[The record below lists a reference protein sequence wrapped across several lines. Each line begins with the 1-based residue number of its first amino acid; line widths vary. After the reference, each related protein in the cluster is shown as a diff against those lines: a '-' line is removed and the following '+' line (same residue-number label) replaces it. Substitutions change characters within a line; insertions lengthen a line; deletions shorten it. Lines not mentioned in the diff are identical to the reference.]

1 MTIDEVEPYRAKEI
15 NEPYIM
21 MGADVP
27 NSPKRRYTSRSE
39 LLNATLP
46 SDDEDGEEN
55 DTKDE
60 VFETVPS
67 VVKQISSE
75 SSSDSSEAEEEKHEE
90 DNSED
95 QLLHLEEKID
105 VVISEKAED
114 KKTSISSESS
124 ESEEN
129 AEEHDELPE
138 VVEEPKEEME
148 PEETA
153 EDVAF
158 KLMTRKPDK
167 NDSILHETSINIPE
181 QNETDAINEQNEIME
196 VTKMDKI
203 EAELESED
211 ETDHEVMGE
220 IHVTKS
226 SSSSGSSNSGD
237 EQTELNLDD
246 VELPVQSDS
255 NEIDKELKESEP
267 FSEEKKE
274 ITVREEIN
282 ETKEPNVILE
292 ETEDIVTEQ
301 PESQFADESLG
312 TLIQTKAISSDNNEI
327 TDEDVDKNRIEVN
340 VEAEKI
346 SEVHQI
352 SAFITAAPIE
362 SLESNSDVKD
372 EEIETTETFP
382 EPPNLEDQNI
392 NLAVDMNQKEDGQE
406 ELGEVNKNQSMN
418 ETVSTLS
425 STFHRTSSVSSTSDS
440 SAASF
445 TSSNQTEDRT
455 LEDKTEV
462 EPEVEANVE
471 AEVEDEVEPED
482 KKVSVKEEIAK
493 LEERSV
499 VMPSNEEI
507 RKEIESSEKI
517 EDASTSLVDTTISPD
532 TTLASESSSNH
543 EAITEDL
550 ASKTEEEIVT
560 SLVEDALTRSESQLN
575 GTQQTNADIVKPEEG
590 QEDVIDEKAD
600 IIEDEKSKI
609 SLKDKIKFFKSEISR
624 AEEKPAPEKIEPP
637 RISRQVSLSQVF
649 IFFKITAGVNI
660 FIPLKHTYKNL
671 HKIHFECIRK

>member
-46 SDDEDGEEN
+46 SDDEDGEEI

-60 VFETVPS
+60 VFEALPS

-75 SSSDSSEAEEEKHEE
+75 SSSDSSEAEEETHEE
-90 DNSED
+90 NKIED

-105 VVISEKAED
+105 VVISEKTED
-114 KKTSISSESS
+114 KKSSISSGSS
-124 ESEEN
+124 DTEEN
-129 AEEHDELPE
+129 AGEPEELPE
-138 VVEEPKEEME
+138 VVEEPKEEPE

-167 NDSILHETSINIPE
+167 NDSVLHETSINIPE
-181 QNETDAINEQNEIME
+181 QNETDAINEQNEIMDE
-196 VTKMDKI
+196 AKMDKI

-211 ETDHEVMGE
+211 KTDHEILGE
-220 IHVTKS
+220 SHVKKS
-226 SSSSGSSNSGD
+226 SSSSESSNSED
-237 EQTELNLDD
+237 EQIELNLDD
-246 VELPVQSDS
+246 VELRSDS
-255 NEIDKELKESEP
+255 NEIDKEFKESEP
-267 FSEEKKE
+267 VIEENKE
-274 ITVREEIN
+274 IIVREEIIKT
-282 ETKEPNVILE
+282 EEPNVIVE
-292 ETEDIVTEQ
+292 KIEDIVAEQ
-301 PESQFADESLG
+301 PESQFADQSLG
-312 TLIQTKAISSDNNEI
+312 TLIQTKAKSSDNNEI
-327 TDEDVDKNRIEVN
+327 SDEDIDENRIEVN

-346 SEVHQI
+346 SEVHQVPAI
-352 SAFITAAPIE
+352 ATATPTE
-362 SLESNSDVKD
+362 NLESSSDAND
-372 EEIETTETFP
+372 EEIETTEKETFP

-392 NLAVDMNQKEDGQE
+392 NIIIDMNDKQDGRDE
-406 ELGEVNKNQSMN
+406 PEEVNKNQNMN

-425 STFHRTSSVSSTSDS
+425 STFQRTSSVSSTSDS

-445 TSSNQTEDRT
+445 TSSNQSEDKT
-455 LEDKTEV
+455 LEDKNKV
-462 EPEVEANVE
+462 EPEVEAYVE
-471 AEVEDEVEPED
+471 AEDEAQIKPKD

-499 VMPSNEEI
+499 VIPSNEDI

-517 EDASTSLVDTTISPD
+517 EDASTSLVDTTLSPD
-532 TTLASESSSNH
+532 TTLPSESSSNH

-550 ASKTEEEIVT
+550 TSKTEEEIVT

-575 GTQQTNADIVKPEEG
+575 GTQQTNADIVKPEEN
-590 QEDVIDEKAD
+590 QEDEIEEKAD
-600 IIEDEKSKI
+600 VIEDEKSKI

-649 IFFKITAGVNI
+649 IFSQFTTNSKIYI
-660 FIPLKHTYKNL
+660 
-671 HKIHFECIRK
+671 

>member
-46 SDDEDGEEN
+46 SDDEDGEEI

-60 VFETVPS
+60 VFEALPS

-75 SSSDSSEAEEEKHEE
+75 SSSDSSEAEEETHEE
-90 DNSED
+90 NKIED

-105 VVISEKAED
+105 VVISEKTED
-114 KKTSISSESS
+114 KKSSISSGSS
-124 ESEEN
+124 DTEEN
-129 AEEHDELPE
+129 AGEPEELPE
-138 VVEEPKEEME
+138 VVEEPKEEPE

-167 NDSILHETSINIPE
+167 NDSVLHETSINIPE
-181 QNETDAINEQNEIME
+181 QNETDAINEQNETMDKA
-196 VTKMDKI
+196 KMDKI

-211 ETDHEVMGE
+211 KTDHEVLGE
-220 IHVTKS
+220 SHVKKLS
-226 SSSSGSSNSGD
+226 SSSESSNSED
-237 EQTELNLDD
+237 EQIELNLDD
-246 VELPVQSDS
+246 VELRSDL
-255 NEIDKELKESEP
+255 NEIDKEFQGSEQVT
-267 FSEEKKE
+267 EENKE
-274 ITVREEIN
+274 IIVREEIIKT
-282 ETKEPNVILE
+282 EEPNVIVE
-292 ETEDIVTEQ
+292 KIDDIVAEQ
-301 PESQFADESLG
+301 PESQLADQSLG
-312 TLIQTKAISSDNNEI
+312 TLIQTKAKSSDHSEI
-327 TDEDVDKNRIEVN
+327 SDKDMDENRIDVN

-346 SEVHQI
+346 SEVHQVPAI
-352 SAFITAAPIE
+352 ASAAPTE
-362 SLESNSDVKD
+362 NLESSSDAKD
-372 EEIETTETFP
+372 EETETTEKETFP

-392 NLAVDMNQKEDGQE
+392 NIAIDMNEKQDGRE
-406 ELGEVNKNQSMN
+406 EPEEVNKNQSMN

-425 STFHRTSSVSSTSDS
+425 STFQRTSSVSSTSDS

-445 TSSNQTEDRT
+445 TSSNQTED
-455 LEDKTEV
+455 KTEL
-462 EPEVEANVE
+462 EAEVGAYVE
-471 AEVEDEVEPED
+471 AEVEAEIEPED

-499 VMPSNEEI
+499 IIPSNEEI

-517 EDASTSLVDTTISPD
+517 EDASTSLVDTTLSPD
-532 TTLASESSSNH
+532 TTLPSESSSNH

-550 ASKTEEEIVT
+550 TSKTEEEIVT
-560 SLVEDALTRSESQLN
+560 SLVEDALTRSGSQQN
-575 GTQQTNADIVKPEEG
+575 GSQQTNADIVKPEENH
-590 QEDVIDEKAD
+590 EDVIEEKAD

-637 RISRQVSLSQVF
+637 RISRQVSLS
-649 IFFKITAGVNI
+649 
-660 FIPLKHTYKNL
+660 
-671 HKIHFECIRK
+671 